1 MLYFEFSLIADE
13 YVLLMKK
20 LASYLLNKNK
30 IIELYSKLFFLKY
43 LYNIINYNF
52 FR

>member
-1 MLYFEFSLIADE
+1 MKLNSDYSLELIDDE

-43 LYNIINYNF
+43 LYKLF
-52 FR
+52 L